1 LDGIFNVAKPA
12 GITSFGVVAR
22 LRRLSGE
29 RHVGHAGT
37 LDPDATGV
45 LPVCLGRATRLVEFL
60 VNTTKTYRAVIALGA
75 ATDTYDASGR
85 VTQRGDPSAVT
96 RKQVEAALGAFRGA
110 IHQTPPMYSALK
122 HQGRPLYKL
131 ARAGLA
137 VARPSRPV
145 KIHRLELTNWKPP
158 LATLEIECGKG
169 TYIRSLAHDLGQ
181 ALGCGAHLKTLTRT
195 RCGSFGIE
203 EAVSL
208 EQLEAAFSEGRQ
220 GEFLHPPDT
229 IITDLPVAIIDE
241 ADEPALRNGSPLA
254 LDIEVIDPPSRY
266 WRAYAAD
273 GRLLGILAY
282 EAGTGLWRPKK
293 VLV

>member
-1 LDGIFNVAKPA
+1 MDGIFNIAKPA

-22 LRRLSGE
+22 VRRWSGE

-85 VTQRGDPSAVT
+85 VTQRGDASAIT
-96 RKQVEAALGAFRGA
+96 KKELKAALGTFRGT
-110 IHQTPPMYSALK
+110 IRQTPPMYSAVK
-122 HQGRPLYKL
+122 HRGRPLYKL

-137 VARPSRPV
+137 VARPSRTV
-145 KIHRLELTNWKPP
+145 KIHRLELITFQPP
-158 LATLEIECGKG
+158 LLTLEIECGKG

-181 ALGCGAHLKTLTRT
+181 SLGCGAHLKSLTRT
-195 RCGSFGIE
+195 RCGNFTIE
-203 EAVSL
+203 DAVSL
-208 EQLEAAFSEGRQ
+208 ERLEEAFNQ
-220 GEFLHPPDT
+220 GSAEQFLQPPDT

-241 ADEPALRNGSPLA
+241 ADEPTLRNGSPLS
-254 LDIEVIDPPSRY
+254 LDIAVSDPPPRY
-266 WRAYAAD
+266 WRAYAGD
-273 GRLLGILAY
+273 GRLLGILVY
-282 EAGTGLWRPKK
+282 EPETGLWRPKK